1 MLFRSALGLPLAA
14 AWLAELLIVS
24 PVPIPLPTAR
34 LDVPSV
40 YRRLDDLLPSGAVL
54 ELPWFDRG
62 TDRFQRAHFFFQLV
76 HGRPIPDEVAGFV
89 PEWLTTNQFT
99 AALLHAEK
107 PLGPLG
113 VKVETTRI
121 DADRDAFGA
130 AGFAGVIVAPDGYAN
145 DRVRAQVAA
154 LLEPFGEPATVDG
167 RQVYRVR

>member
-1 MLFRSALGLPLAA
+1 MLFRS
-14 AWLAELLIVS
+14 
-24 PVPIPLPTAR
+24 
-34 LDVPSV
+34 
-40 YRRLDDLLPSGAVL
+40 
-54 ELPWFDRG
+54 
-62 TDRFQRAHFFFQLV
+62 
-76 HGRPIPDEVAGFV
+76 
-89 PEWLTTNQFT
+89 
-99 AALLHAEK
+99 EK